1 MFGRINV
8 GILGTGNIAETMA
21 ATIRTVPGVN
31 AYAVAS
37 RTQFKADAFA
47 DQHGFKKAYGSYE
60 ELLRDRKVHL
70 VYIATPHS
78 EHYANMRLCLDYGK
92 AVLCEKAFT
101 INLRQAEDIFRI
113 AEEKKIFVA
122 EAMWVRFM
130 PMLQTMQ
137 DIIASNAIGEPK
149 MMVANLGYNVSQ
161 VKRVV
166 DPSLGGGALLDL
178 GVYTLN
184 FASMLFGNDIVN
196 ISTSCSFN
204 TETGVDMEDSITL
217 RYRDGKMACLS
228 ATANAVSDRRGV
240 IYGTKGYMVVEN
252 INNFESAAVYDYKH
266 ERISFTKRPRQKT
279 GYEYELKACVRAL
292 KNGWLECPEMPH
304 RQTLSIMHQMDTI
317 RSVWGLKYPADQ
329 ELIGQDP
336 SFQDPSIW
344 NMPAAPAPGL
354 ITASE
359 PLSEPVAAAPEV
371 SAAAGDVGRKEEQE
385 DPSESS
391 IEKSLR
397 ELLFPDDPDT
407 QVVMVEGLD
416 GNDSS
421 DDDDDDGAEDESGP
435 DEDGDDE

>member
-1 MFGRINV
+1 MKIFGRINV

-21 ATIRTVPGVN
+21 ATIKAVPGVN

-37 RTQFKADAFA
+37 RTQYKADAFA
-47 DQHGFKKAYGSYE
+47 EQHGFKKAYGSYE
-60 ELLRDRKVHL
+60 ELCRDRKVHL

-78 EHYANMRLCLDYGK
+78 EHYANMKLCLEYGK
-92 AVLCEKAFT
+92 AILCEKAFT
-101 INLRQAEDIFRI
+101 LNLRQAEEIFRL
-113 AEEKKIFVA
+113 AERKKVFVA

-137 DIIASNAIGEPK
+137 DILGSKVIGDPK

-204 TETGVDMEDSITL
+204 TETGVDMQDSITL

-228 ATANAVSDRRGV
+228 ATACAVSDRRGV

-252 INNFESAAVYDYKH
+252 INNFESVSVYDLKH
-266 ERISFTKRPRQKT
+266 ERQSITKRPRQKT
-279 GYEYELKACVRAL
+279 GYEYELKACVRAM

-304 RQTLSIMHQMDTI
+304 AQTLSIMYQMDTI
-317 RSVWGLKYPADQ
+317 RSVWGLKYPADLEPPTE
-329 ELIGQDP
+329 ELPGAFAGTPALAAP
-336 SFQDPSIW
+336 SMPEPAAEPLDG
-344 NMPAAPAPGL
+344 MPAAPEVIYMPQPE
-354 ITASE
+354 T
-359 PLSEPVAAAPEV
+359 AAP
-371 SAAAGDVGRKEEQE
+371 AEEK
-385 DPSESS
+385 ESS
-391 IEKSLR
+391 IEDSIR
-397 ELLFPDDPDT
+397 SLLFPDPDRA
-407 QVVMVEGLD
+407 VIMVEPVSSGDEDDEDDEDDFED
-416 GNDSS
+416 G
-421 DDDDDDGAEDESGP
+421 GGEDE
-435 DEDGDDE
+435 